1 MSAPTS
7 PQPIELIFKYSHKT
21 FTIETTQEATLG
33 ELRQLLHKQTEVAP
47 ALQKIMFKGK
57 ALSND
62 STKLTEF
69 KLRNKEKLLLVGSS
83 IQEVLKVAEQS
94 EQTTETSKDDEKV
107 YLSDLPQH
115 KKIIEKGVPEEAIK
129 GFRNRHESL
138 PTTPLKGIYN
148 NRGGKVRLTFKTFT
162 EELWISTESNTQKL
176 PFSSIRN
183 VISEPIRGNED
194 YHIMTLQLGSSDT
207 TKYYLYFVPA
217 QYTRAIKNS
226 IMHDFSSL

>member
-129 GFRNRHESL
+129 GFRNRH
-138 PTTPLKGIYN
+138 
-148 NRGGKVRLTFKTFT
+148 VR
-162 EELWISTESNTQKL
+162 
-176 PFSSIRN
+176 IR
-183 VISEPIRGNED
+183 
-194 YHIMTLQLGSSDT
+194 YGSM
-207 TKYYLYFVPA
+207 K
-217 QYTRAIKNS
+217 RI
-226 IMHDFSSL
+226 